1 MRNLSQTKSEQK
13 VKNSPRPSFSRLTAP
28 KFKHR
33 PLTKLIRIGELANDE
48 KTPRCVAG
56 ETGRIPPYLS
66 LNIAI
71 ESWNSAGN
79 VFSVSAQKVL
89 HPPGIQL
96 ASKDRAQLGD
106 SGGPGFEAIGMSR
119 ALAADTRR
127 SNRFAFERLEDRKL
141 LAVTGLGGDLLVNTF
156 TAGPQSTADGG
167 TAIALSGS
175 GDGVV
180 VFEGR
185 GAGDR
190 DGVFARRIS
199 AAGVPLG
206 ADFRV
211 NETTQERQGDASI
224 AMRGDGSFVVVWAGR
239 GRGDQDGIFMRLYA
253 ANGTPLTGEI
263 LINQTTAGKQGQP
276 AVEIAPDGSIVV
288 AWEGNGAGDFAGVFI
303 RRFAASGAALGP
315 ETLVNDPSPLRQSDP
330 TIAIQ
335 ADGSFLVAWTN
346 RGVDG
351 SGYDIVARRFD
362 AAARP
367 ASPQFAINSNRAGD
381 QVAPDVA
388 PVANGAY
395 DVVWS
400 SIGSND
406 VGWDVKQTRAFAAG
420 QTGAE
425 QRVHVSAQGDQ
436 RQPKIAAAAD
446 GSTIVAWTS
455 AAPNGAGLEVVARDF
470 ATSGTAVQGEVA
482 VPAFATGFASGH
494 QHSPSVAVGPQG
506 AAIAWTGHGAQD
518 RHGVYVRGF
527 DVDGVAANRPPDLA
541 PIANQTVVAGTL
553 LTFTATATDPDG
565 DRLTFALDPDQAP
578 AGATIDPVT
587 GVFRW
592 TPPATQTPGPITV
605 RVLVIDDGEP
615 PLADSETFIITVTAP
630 EPNRAPNLLPI
641 ADRTVDEGTEL
652 MFTAL
657 ATDPDQNQLT
667 FALDPET
674 APPGATIDATTG
686 VFRWT
691 PTEQQGPG
699 TFQVRIL
706 VIDNGTPAL
715 ADSETFTITVTEVNR
730 APDLAKPIDVVVG
743 RGAELGFTAAATD
756 PDLPANVVRFSI
768 DPDTVQPG
776 MTINAVTGEF
786 RWVVAATQAT
796 GDYFIRILAVDDGDP
811 ALADSEVFR
820 VTVE

>member
-1 MRNLSQTKSEQK
+1 M
-13 VKNSPRPSFSRLTAP
+13 
-28 KFKHR
+28 
-33 PLTKLIRIGELANDE
+33 
-48 KTPRCVAG
+48 
-56 ETGRIPPYLS
+56 
-66 LNIAI
+66 
-71 ESWNSAGN
+71 
-79 VFSVSAQKVL
+79 
-89 HPPGIQL
+89 
-96 ASKDRAQLGD
+96 
-106 SGGPGFEAIGMSR
+106 
-119 ALAADTRR
+119 
-127 SNRFAFERLEDRKL
+127 NRFAFERLEDRKL

-156 TAGPQSTADGG
+156 TAGPQSTAEGG

-206 ADFRV
+206 ADFRI

-239 GRGDQDGIFMRLYA
+239 GRGDQDGVFLRLYA

-263 LINQTTAGKQGQP
+263 LVNQTTAGKQGKP

-288 AWEGNGAGDFAGVFI
+288 AWEGSGGGDFAGVFV
-303 RRFAASGAALGP
+303 RRFTASGAAIGP
-315 ETLVNDPSPLRQSDP
+315 ETLANDPSPLRQSDP
-330 TIAIQ
+330 TIAVQ
-335 ADGSFLVAWTN
+335 VDGSFLVAWTN

-362 AAARP
+362 AAGRP
-367 ASPQFAINSNRAGD
+367 ASPQFAVNSNRAGD

-388 PVANGAY
+388 PLANGAY

-400 SIGSND
+400 SIGAND
-406 VGWDVKQTRAFAAG
+406 VGWDVKQTRASAAG

-455 AAPNGAGLEVVARDF
+455 AAPNGAGREVVAREF
-470 ATSGTAVQGEVA
+470 AASSAAVQAEFA
-482 VPAFATGFASGH
+482 VPAAAQGFASGH
-494 QHSPSVAVGPQG
+494 QHSPSLAIGPQG
-506 AAIAWTGHGAQD
+506 AAIAWTGHGRQD

-541 PIANQTVVAGTL
+541 PIPNQTVVAGTE
-553 LTFTATATDPDG
+553 LTLTATATDPDG
-565 DRLTFALDPDQAP
+565 DRLTFSLDPESAALLP
-578 AGATIDPVT
+578 GATINPQT
-587 GVFRW
+587 GVFTW
-592 TPPATQTPGPITV
+592 TPPATQMPGPVTV
-605 RVLVIDDGEP
+605 RILVTDDGEP

-630 EPNRAPNLLPI
+630 AQNQAPNLLPI
-641 ADRTVDEGTEL
+641 ADRSVAEGSE
-652 MFTAL
+652 MRFTAL

-667 FALDPET
+667 FAIDPET
-674 APPGATIDATTG
+674 ALPGATIDPMTG
-686 VFRWT
+686 EFRWT
-691 PTEQQGPG
+691 PTEDQGPG
-699 TFQVRIL
+699 EFDVRIL

-715 ADSETFTITVTEVNR
+715 ADSETFKITVTEVNR
-730 APDLAKPIDVVVG
+730 APALTKPMDVVVQQ
-743 RGAELGFTAAATD
+743 GAQLGFTASATD
-756 PDLPANVVRFSI
+756 LDVPANLLRFSI
-768 DPDTVQPG
+768 DPDSVQLG
-776 MTINAVTGEF
+776 MTLDAVTGQF
-786 RWVVAATQAT
+786 LWAVPATQQP
-796 GDYFIRILAVDDGDP
+796 GDYEIRLLVVDDADP